1 MSHADFWKAV
11 KVSMTIVGTT
21 IGAGFASGR
30 EIWEFFGS
38 YGEDSHWGIILSMI
52 LFFLSCM
59 NVLTVSWKY
68 QTKHYSQLF
77 EHLMGKRLTKIF
89 DGLVM
94 IYLFSTTIVM
104 FAGSGATFTQ
114 WDRSFMEGVVLL
126 FVAVLLVLFF
136 DIKGL
141 MSINLWIIPLL
152 ITGILV
158 VCIHFLSVYE
168 PVAPFKPST
177 SLPLP
182 VWHSAITYTAFNTVS
197 LVAVLSTI
205 GKEIKNRVQIWLSSG
220 ISVLCL
226 TMIGFIYNYSLLK
239 VEHLMT
245 QYEIPLFALVKD
257 YSPLIMIVITCLLWL
272 AIYTTVA
279 GNVHGLVYR
288 LSARFPLSNGVLGLI
303 VLILLVPFSQ
313 FGFTS
318 LVQILYPFY
327 GVLNLFLLAIILLFP
342 VMK

>member
-1 MSHADFWKAV
+1 
-11 KVSMTIVGTT
+11 
-21 IGAGFASGR
+21 
-30 EIWEFFGS
+30 
-38 YGEDSHWGIILSMI
+38 
-52 LFFLSCM
+52 
-59 NVLTVSWKY
+59 
-68 QTKHYSQLF
+68 
-77 EHLMGKRLTKIF
+77 
-89 DGLVM
+89 
-94 IYLFSTTIVM
+94 
-104 FAGSGATFTQ
+104 
-114 WDRSFMEGVVLL
+114 L

-141 MSINLWIIPLL
+141 MAINLWIIPLL

-245 QYEIPLFALVKD
+245 QYEIPLFALV
-257 YSPLIMIVITCLLWL
+257 
-272 AIYTTVA
+272 
-279 GNVHGLVYR
+279 
-288 LSARFPLSNGVLGLI
+288 
-303 VLILLVPFSQ
+303 
-313 FGFTS
+313 
-318 LVQILYPFY
+318 
-327 GVLNLFLLAIILLFP
+327 
-342 VMK
+342 